1 MRKTSVKRQCDFTKD
16 TGERCRAKPL
26 VDLKYCFFHDPD
38 KSEEQKMARQKGGY
52 ARRSPTLP
60 KNIPEFELRVAEDV
74 VRLLSITINQ
84 VRRGEID
91 PRVANAVGYLSGII
105 LKAKEQGD
113 IEKRLKQIEEIVL
126 KGGRQNVT
134 SVYT

>member
-1 MRKTSVKRQCDFTKD
+1 
-16 TGERCRAKPL
+16 
-26 VDLKYCFFHDPD
+26 
-38 KSEEQKMARQKGGY
+38 MARQKGGY
-52 ARRSPTLP
+52 ARKSPTLP
-60 KNIPEFELRVAEDV
+60 KNIPEFELKVAEDV

-113 IEKRLKQIEEIVL
+113 IEKRLKQIEEIVFN
-126 KGGRQNVT
+126 KGIQDVT
-134 SVYT
+134 SLYTSAERS